1 MNSAQREAY
10 QAELRRVARQLGLN
24 LYGDLE
30 DAIIQ
35 HCVGRV
41 RSWLAAHGEPET
53 LSDLVT
59 TFATSLDMRIAEVR
73 NESDMDELIRVMPP
87 EQKPVIARLKSEFG
101 DETDAV
107 TLLRLNR
114 KPWDQAY
121 LAIINCQGWHEYRR
135 YFSKWH
141 EIGHRLIE
149 GQQLTFAF
157 RHTKVKRSHPEEI
170 LVDRVAAALAFF
182 PDMFEPVIREECGI
196 GGRITF
202 ETIEALRDRI
212 APDASRMAT
221 TLACMGY
228 VNSPAWFLRCG
239 IGYKASEIRRMNDPQ
254 MSFLPERVPEAKLRV
269 RARVNSPEAAGLG
282 IQFFP
287 NMQVP
292 KTSIVAKV
300 FFSEWGIP
308 TEGAE
313 LLDVWKTSSGGPIG
327 LGSIHVEA
335 ERVGDD
341 EVWAI
346 IHLVG
351 E

>member
-1 MNSAQREAY
+1 
-10 QAELRRVARQLGLN
+10 
-24 LYGDLE
+24 
-30 DAIIQ
+30 
-35 HCVGRV
+35 
-41 RSWLAAHGEPET
+41 
-53 LSDLVT
+53 
-59 TFATSLDMRIAEVR
+59 
-73 NESDMDELIRVMPP
+73 
-87 EQKPVIARLKSEFG
+87 
-101 DETDAV
+101 
-107 TLLRLNR
+107 
-114 KPWDQAY
+114 
-121 LAIINCQGWHEYRR
+121 
-135 YFSKWH
+135 
-141 EIGHRLIE
+141 
-149 GQQLTFAF
+149 
-157 RHTKVKRSHPEEI
+157 
-170 LVDRVAAALAFF
+170 
-182 PDMFEPVIREECGI
+182 
-196 GGRITF
+196 
-202 ETIEALRDRI
+202 
-212 APDASRMAT
+212 
-221 TLACMGY
+221 
-228 VNSPAWFLRCG
+228 
-239 IGYKASEIRRMNDPQ
+239 MNDPQ